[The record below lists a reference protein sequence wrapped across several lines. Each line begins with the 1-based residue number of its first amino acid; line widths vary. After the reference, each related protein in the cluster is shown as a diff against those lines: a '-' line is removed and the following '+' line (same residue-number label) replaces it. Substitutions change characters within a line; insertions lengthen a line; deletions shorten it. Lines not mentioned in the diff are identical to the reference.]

1 MESFLLGFITSIVS
15 YIMAYSYMN
24 RETKRKFNYYFC
36 NPITDI
42 IITSGAMMLS
52 VGTSGSL
59 FMAIGIGFGLSLS
72 LKASKWLYGVGE

>member
-1 MESFLLGFITSIVS
+1 MESFILGFVVSIVS
-15 YIMAYSYMN
+15 YIMAYSYMS
-24 RETKRKFNYYFC
+24 RETKRTFNAYFC

-42 IITSGAMMLS
+42 IVTSGAMMLS